1 MSGNNLTFLGKGNS
15 RFDRFMSRFKKKKK
29 TAFGYHGGRGGGG

>member
-1 MSGNNLTFLGKGNS
+1 MSGNNLTSLGKG
-15 RFDRFMSRFKKKKK
+15 FDRFMFRFKKKKK